1 MKTMALDA
9 ILAAIAVPS
18 AAQSTIYKD
27 RYGAP
32 QGSATTNGNTT
43 IYKDRYGTPQGSATT
58 SGNTTIYT
66 DRYGAPLGSSQRRR

>member
-1 MKTMALDA
+1 MKTMTLAA
-9 ILAAIAVPS
+9 ILAAIALPS
-18 AAQSTIYKD
+18 AAQTTIYKD

-43 IYKDRYGTPQGSATT
+43 IYKDRYGAPQGSATT
-58 SGNTTIYT
+58 NGNTTIYK